1 MFHCFQLPTAQVI
14 RCVCPQPFVY
24 SDGSPRLAGR
34 VTSCSVLTLLERNQG
49 MRSQLVSL
57 EGVVLPFCFPTIGVA
72 MLAVSVLSRRCSQTC
87 SVKIT
92 SCHCLYSHPFA
103 LTDTQA
109 KHCCP
114 TQHSNTVAF
123 YSHRM
128 VRFTLL
134 DIKTK
139 QSD

>member
-34 VTSCSVLTLLERNQG
+34 VTSCSVLTLLEEPG
-49 MRSQLVSL
+49 DEKPFSLIGRSSAVF
-57 EGVVLPFCFPTIGVA
+57 FCFPIMGVA
-72 MLAVSVLSRRCSQTC
+72 MLAVSVLSRRRSQTC

>member
-14 RCVCPQPFVY
+14 RRVCPQPFVY
-24 SDGSPRLAGR
+24 SDCSPRLAGSHLMQR
-34 VTSCSVLTLLERNQG
+34 FNSVREEPGDEKPFSLIG
-49 MRSQLVSL
+49 RSSAVF
-57 EGVVLPFCFPTIGVA
+57 FCFPIMGVA

-114 TQHSNTVAF
+114 TQHSNTFAF
-123 YSHRM
+123 YSHLM

-134 DIKTK
+134 DKKETK
-139 QSD
+139 